1 MEPNRENLE
10 NHPQRPQNNDD
21 GAPSRSLIAAYV
33 GQTPDDLPIGGY
45 AVLIT
50 AFVSSFSALVIAAKR
65 ANQLPARVEPVDI
78 ALLGIATHKLTRIVS
93 RERIAIPLRAP
104 FTRYEGRDGA
114 GLVKEEPRGRALQRA
129 IGSLLVCQFCVG
141 PWVASALAA
150 GLVFAPRPTRLVSSV
165 FAMVAISD
173 FLHQAYAGARRWS
186 APAPPAAGNEPPR
199 S

>member
-1 MEPNRENLE
+1 MEPNRETLE
-10 NHPQRPQNNDD
+10 KHPQSQRNGED
-21 GAPSRSLIAAYV
+21 GAPSPSQSLMAAYV
-33 GQTPDDLPIGGY
+33 SQTPDDLPIGGY

-65 ANQLPARVEPVDI
+65 TNRLPARVDPVDI

-114 GLVKEEPRGRALQRA
+114 GLVKEAPRGRAVQRA

-150 GLVFAPRPTRLVSSV
+150 GLVFAPRATRLVSSV
-165 FAMVAISD
+165 FGMVAISD

-186 APAPPAAGNEPPR
+186 APAAANEPPR